1 MGQKSSNFC
10 DTTQIDAL
18 ENARSLTRTIIRAPM
33 DNGWESRRPLLGFPF
48 GPPSKVHSPA
58 DSRSDLTARNSL
70 KGHLDWVL
78 LSVIG
83 LL

>member
-33 DNGWESRRPLLGFPF
+33 DNGWDTRRSLLDFRRSVRPLKSIHRPSAAPIT
-48 GPPSKVHSPA
+48 PPGTLFVLICIGYFSP
-58 DSRSDLTARNSL
+58 S
-70 KGHLDWVL
+70 
-78 LSVIG
+78 
-83 LL
+83 